1 MGALP
6 ARRLRQVKQVAV
18 EQFDEPQPLRS
29 WEIYLRYKKD
39 ETLAYLLWRKRNQT
53 GPNRKASEGQ

>member
-29 WEIYLRYKKD
+29 WEMYLRYNKD
-39 ETLAYLLWRKRNQT
+39 RTLANL
-53 GPNRKASEGQ
+53 